1 MQDARRLPA
10 EIVHP
15 PSNHESE
22 PRPRISRSRA
32 GASAPDTRPELT
44 RETSRNSRRGR
55 SSQKIKSGCRSP
67 GLRGTRYCNPR
78 PASLIPDLS
87 PPAPLPRAWTPP
99 GCPGTWERAFNQPS
113 ISSLRVSWS
122 TSYCTEF
129 VSGILIDRPTVGSGQ
144 PGQTTSYRY
153 SWARCIGL
161 PAELWRM
168 PRPSPKPDAM
178 KFISL
183 SRFQT
188 RRSAAEA
195 LPGPDPSVAFHHSQ
209 PRLSTTPL
217 LNSIYGISF
226 VLARDPL

>member
-1 MQDARRLPA
+1 
-10 EIVHP
+10 VHP

-44 RETSRNSRRGR
+44 RETNRNSRRGR
-55 SSQKIKSGCRSP
+55 SSQKIKWVRSP
-67 GLRGTRYCNPR
+67 GEDYYSRPGELDSWPQSTGPTAPCLDSSWVPRARGKELLINL
-78 PASLIPDLS
+78 ASLVSVS
-87 PPAPLPRAWTPP
+87 PGLPR
-99 GCPGTWERAFNQPS
+99 S
-113 ISSLRVSWS
+113 
-122 TSYCTEF
+122 EF

-144 PGQTTSYRY
+144 PSQTTSYR
-153 SWARCIGL
+153 SWARCFGL

-195 LPGPDPSVAFHHSQ
+195 LPGPDPSVGFHHSQ